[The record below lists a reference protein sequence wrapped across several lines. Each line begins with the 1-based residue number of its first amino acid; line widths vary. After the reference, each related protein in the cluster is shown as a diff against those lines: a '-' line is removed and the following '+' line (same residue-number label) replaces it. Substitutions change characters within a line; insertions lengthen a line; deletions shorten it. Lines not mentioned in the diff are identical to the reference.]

1 MAWIEIARGL
11 NRFWPTVVAI
21 FTIATIE
28 IFLTIAESE
37 TGVLRVSLDQF
48 IGEGKNSKLQLP
60 SFIP

>member
-1 MAWIEIARGL
+1 MR
-11 NRFWPTVVAI
+11 RYCVAI

-48 IGEGKNSKLQLP
+48 IGEGKNPKLKLP
-60 SFIP
+60 SLIP